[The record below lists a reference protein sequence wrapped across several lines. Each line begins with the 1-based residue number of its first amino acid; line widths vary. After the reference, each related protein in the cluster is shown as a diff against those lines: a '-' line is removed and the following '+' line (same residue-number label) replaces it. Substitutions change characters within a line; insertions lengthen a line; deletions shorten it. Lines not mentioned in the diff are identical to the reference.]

1 MKIISS
7 PNVASELQHQPD
19 CQYEADFSLFF
30 FQYLATL
37 AQFKISETSTVKP
50 LALLDHNVIYLYQ

>member
-1 MKIISS
+1 MLRQNSSTNQIVSMKRIS
-7 PNVASELQHQPD
+7 V
-19 CQYEADFSLFF
+19 FFF